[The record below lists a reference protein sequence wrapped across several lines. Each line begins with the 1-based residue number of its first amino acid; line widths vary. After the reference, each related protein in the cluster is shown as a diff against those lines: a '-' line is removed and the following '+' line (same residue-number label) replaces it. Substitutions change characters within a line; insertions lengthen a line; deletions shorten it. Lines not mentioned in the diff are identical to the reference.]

1 MRVLKACGGVLV
13 LSLWAT
19 VSPRVSAEVFVCV
32 QPGGLEV
39 YRDYGG
45 PGCRI
50 IEEKPARPAPPT
62 HALTTPAAPQGQI
75 EMPSLPPAAHE
86 QTAQSKDPGAKSK
99 PELSHKAFRA
109 VRMSVPGIAY
119 YGGHGSNWY
128 VPKAGEVTFQTII
141 VRHLADGKGPKIVTD
156 NRFGRYAGQALYDA
170 ILIAARSVG
179 YDSAYLE
186 VEFDLSLPAITH
198 LGMVPVRISGDSGSG
213 MWAVAIAAALL
224 GDAMRPDVC
233 MTGAIEPD
241 GKIGFVGKVDQK
253 VYGCAK
259 DRFREMVVPFGQKDM
274 ELLSNAMSV
283 GVTVTEVRTLA
294 EAYEVV
300 TGKIL
305 RQFTER

>member
-19 VSPRVSAEVFVCV
+19 VLPHVSAEVFVCV

-50 IEEKPARPAPPT
+50 IEEKPARPKPPT
-62 HALTTPAAPQGQI
+62 QALTTPAAPQGQI
-75 EMPSLPPAAHE
+75 EMPSLPPAAQE
-86 QTAQSKDPGAKSK
+86 QTAHPQEPAAQSKPTPSRK
-99 PELSHKAFRA
+99 PFRV
-109 VRMSVPGIAY
+109 VRMSVPVIAY
-119 YGGHGSNWY
+119 YGAHGSNWY
-128 VPKAGEVTFQTII
+128 VPKAGEVTFDTII
-141 VRHLADGKGPKIVTD
+141 VSHLADGKGPKVVTE
-156 NRFGRYAGQALYDA
+156 NRFDRYAGQALHDA
-170 ILIAARSVG
+170 ILIASRSVG
-179 YDSAYLE
+179 YDPAYLQI
-186 VEFDLSLPAITH
+186 EFDMSLPAITRP
-198 LGMVPVRISGDSGSG
+198 GMVPVRISGDSGSG

-224 GDAMRPDVC
+224 GDALRPDVC

-259 DRFREMVVPFGQKDM
+259 DRFREMVVPLGQKDM

-283 GVTVTEVRTLA
+283 GVTVTEVRTFA

-305 RQFTER
+305 RQFTEQ

>member
-19 VSPRVSAEVFVCV
+19 VLPRVSAEVFVCV

-50 IEEKPARPAPPT
+50 IEDKPARPKPPT
-62 HALTTPAAPQGQI
+62 QALTTPAAPQGQI
-75 EMPSLPPAAHE
+75 EMPSLPPAAQE
-86 QTAQSKDPGAKSK
+86 QTAHPQEPAAQSKPTPSRK
-99 PELSHKAFRA
+99 PFRV
-109 VRMSVPGIAY
+109 VRMSVPVIAY
-119 YGGHGSNWY
+119 YGAHGSNWY
-128 VPKAGEVTFQTII
+128 VPKAGEVTFDTII
-141 VRHLADGKGPKIVTD
+141 VRHLADGKGPKVVTE
-156 NRFGRYAGQALYDA
+156 NRFDRYAGQALHDA
-170 ILIAARSVG
+170 ILIASRSVG
-179 YDSAYLE
+179 YDPAYLQI
-186 VEFDLSLPAITH
+186 EFDMSLPAITRP
-198 LGMVPVRISGDSGSG
+198 GMVPVRISGDSGSG

-224 GDAMRPDVC
+224 GDALRPDVC

-259 DRFREMVVPFGQKDM
+259 DRFREMVVPLGPKDM

-283 GVTVTEVRTLA
+283 GVTVTEVRTFA

-305 RQFTER
+305 RQFTEQ

>member
-19 VSPRVSAEVFVCV
+19 VLPHVSAEVFVCV

-50 IEEKPARPAPPT
+50 IEDKPARPKPPT
-62 HALTTPAAPQGQI
+62 QALTTPAAPQGQI
-75 EMPSLPPAAHE
+75 EMPSLPPAAQE
-86 QTAQSKDPGAKSK
+86 QTAHPQEPAAQSKPTPSRK
-99 PELSHKAFRA
+99 PFRV
-109 VRMSVPGIAY
+109 VRMSVPVIAY
-119 YGGHGSNWY
+119 YGAHGSNWY
-128 VPKAGEVTFQTII
+128 VPKAGEVTFDTII
-141 VRHLADGKGPKIVTD
+141 VRHLADGKGPKVVTE
-156 NRFGRYAGQALYDA
+156 NRFDRYAGQALHDA
-170 ILIAARSVG
+170 ILIASRSVG
-179 YDSAYLE
+179 YDPAYLQI
-186 VEFDLSLPAITH
+186 EFDMSLPAITRP
-198 LGMVPVRISGDSGSG
+198 GMVPVRISGDSGSG

-224 GDAMRPDVC
+224 GDALRPDVC

-259 DRFREMVVPFGQKDM
+259 DRFREMVVPLGQKDM

-283 GVTVTEVRTLA
+283 GVTVTEVRTFA

-305 RQFTER
+305 RQFTEQ